1 MNPIERRYLIVSASG
16 NLFMAVLGLG
26 FAFLTDSQA
35 ILLDGLFDASYL
47 IAGLFTLKVAT
58 LVHRVDDERFP
69 YGYAH
74 FEPLVNGV
82 KGLLVLGISLEA
94 LGAAVNSLLGGG
106 HEILAG
112 VATLYAIFATAG
124 SVVLALV
131 IRRAARRSSSP
142 LLKADGEN
150 WIVNAAVS
158 ACVIVA
164 FAAILLV
171 RGTKLGYLGPYID
184 SLVVVAVVLF
194 TLSIPVRMAWHAL
207 MALLNR
213 APAADT
219 VSQVRALI
227 EKSLAGLPVE
237 ELFVRVIQPGRTR
250 MVLAHAVLPAS
261 HRVESLRSLDALRA
275 DAQARLREAHL
286 ATILDLVFTAD
297 RRWGEPT
304 AIPAPAA

>member
-1 MNPIERRYLIVSASG
+1 MNPTERRYLIVSACG

-35 ILLDGLFDASYL
+35 ILLDGLFDATYL
-47 IAGLFTLKVAT
+47 IAGLFTLKVVA

-94 LGAAVNSLLGGG
+94 LGGAVASLLGGG
-106 HEILAG
+106 HQIFAG
-112 VATLYAIFATAG
+112 AAIFYAILATAG
-124 SVVLALV
+124 SVALALV
-131 IRRAARRSSSP
+131 VRRAARRTASP

-171 RGTKLGYLGPYID
+171 RGTRLGYLGPYID
-184 SLVVVAVVLF
+184 SLVVVLVVLF
-194 TLSIPVRMAWHAL
+194 TLSVPVRMAWQAL

-213 APAADT
+213 APAAGT
-219 VSQVRALI
+219 VSQVRAII
-227 EKSLAGLPVE
+227 ETSLAGLPVE

-261 HRVESLRSLDALRA
+261 HRVESLTSLDAVRA
-275 DAQARLREAHL
+275 DAEARLREAHL